1 MTLIISVVSPTTH
14 CAPHTLHAKLDRLGN
29 IVVVDT
35 QQSIGQRGALDFLQ
49 DKDRLF
55 ECPPQRRFEIPP
67 MLKPLSSEF
76 PREFRVVDN
85 VPRSFVVMPEGSA
98 GNQQATVT
106 QVAVECPQQLER
118 IRHVLKHLEAR
129 DETDLRRRLFVLQI
143 DEDGF
148 SPRSANRHFANVR
161 SGLEISQSVTSRP
174 ACAKSNPPEPTPDP

>member
-1 MTLIISVVSPTTH
+1 MQAQEP
-14 CAPHTLHAKLDRLGN
+14 
-29 IVVVDT
+29 
-35 QQSIGQRGALDFLQ
+35 IGQRRTLNLLH
-49 DKDRLF
+49 DKDRLL
-55 ECPPQRRFEIPP
+55 EYTSKWRFQIPP